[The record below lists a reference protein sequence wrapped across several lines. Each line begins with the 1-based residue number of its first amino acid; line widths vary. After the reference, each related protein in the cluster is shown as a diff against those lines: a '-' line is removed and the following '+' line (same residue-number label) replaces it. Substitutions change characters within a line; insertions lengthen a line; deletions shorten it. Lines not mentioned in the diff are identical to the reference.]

1 MKYRLVFWCVLP
13 VCLLMLFFCGEGIL
27 HRSAQTKP
35 LQTGSISVPYSETIQ
50 KWYTQLQVQLGNR
63 QRNGVYIGEAALY
76 VLPKSLS
83 TESLQQTAGCIN
95 RFYDTYQISTCVIA
109 IPDAASFYAED
120 LPDGMPLVQQKP
132 QIKQFYNAIDMH
144 IRKTD
149 AYYILEA
156 EADDYIYY
164 RTFPYWT
171 SYGAYSVYRSAI
183 QKLGFVP
190 ISYDHY
196 TVSHVKND
204 AKGTLYQLCQYEAVT
219 PDLIDIYENVDSR
232 PVCQLTTYA
241 LDGTSTKTDT
251 LYDAAALETEDAYRF
266 YLGGEAPLQIVTTD
280 AKNGK
285 RLLVI
290 KDAWAN
296 CMIPFL
302 AQHYEEICL
311 VDIQF
316 DQALTTL
323 IPDITT
329 YQQVLFLCHIDTYA
343 NTEQF
348 KQVLSVEQN
357 DSHLVSE

>member
-1 MKYRLVFWCVLP
+1 MKYRLIFWCVLP
-13 VCLLMLFFCGEGIL
+13 VFLLMLIFCVEGIL
-27 HRSAQTKP
+27 HHHGETKS
-35 LQTGSISVPYSETIQ
+35 LETGSVVIPYTETIQ
-50 KWYTQLQVQLGNR
+50 KFYTKRQVQLGNR
-63 QRNGVYIGEAALY
+63 QRNGIYIGETALY
-76 VLPKSLS
+76 ALPNVLS
-83 TESLQQTAGCIN
+83 EDALQQTANCIN
-95 RFYDTYQISTCVIA
+95 RFYDTYQISACIIA
-109 IPDAASFYAED
+109 VPDAASFYTED
-120 LPDGMPLVQQKP
+120 FPDGMPLVQQKP

-190 ISYDHY
+190 VSYDHY
-196 TVSHVKND
+196 TISHVKND
-204 AKGTLYQLCQYEAVT
+204 ARGTLYQLCQYESVM
-219 PDLIDIYENVDSR
+219 PDLIDIYENVDSN
-232 PVCQLTTYA
+232 PTCKLTTYM
-241 LDGTSTKTDT
+241 LNGDCLQTDT
-251 LYDAAALETEDAYRF
+251 LYDTEALKTEDAYRF

-280 AKNGK
+280 VKNGK

-311 VDIQF
+311 IDVQCGKK
-316 DQALTTL
+316 LTTL
-323 IPDITT
+323 VPDISV

-343 NTEQF
+343 DTEQF
-348 KQVLSVEQN
+348 EQVLVAE
-357 DSHLVSE
+357 